1 MQYITNAFDQ
11 IRDISYVFNFS
22 EQRQKKLTKI
32 VKGLCNES
40 FKAKLLDVCITR
52 WMERE
57 NGLDVF
63 QQLVVEFV
71 TIFEDISDHLCN
83 NDN

>member
-40 FKAKLLDVCITR
+40 FNPIQDGGGGFR
-52 WMERE
+52 PPPQE
-57 NGLDVF
+57 VF
-63 QQLVVEFV
+63 LK
-71 TIFEDISDHLCN
+71 
-83 NDN
+83 